1 MTADELK
8 QRGYCCG
15 MGCKECPYVPRH
27 QYGNTVLAKEN
38 MKFEN
43 IVLSELLDTDI
54 PVEWDTDI
62 ASDGLIL
69 GHFNAPNGR
78 TYIIELK
85 QLHQSDVEN
94 FAEHYVKICRLN
106 SVEPVQEVINEI
118 NNRNVWNVEFF
129 DSRHESER
137 NRPGNNTSKTGY
149 DILGTGGAAAVLS
162 AVVYGLMD
170 ITLDYPSIKVLAFSA
185 QEPSRKSLYSRMVK
199 QVAGKLGWSYQ
210 ELTVRDEI
218 NWLLF

>member
-1 MTADELK
+1 MTAEELK

-15 MGCKECPYVPRH
+15 MGCKECPYIPRH
-27 QYGNTVLAKEN
+27 QYGNTVLSKKS

-54 PVEWDTDI
+54 PVEWDTDV

-94 FAEHYVKICRLN
+94 FAEHYVSTCKLN
-106 SVEPVQEVINEI
+106 SVEPVQDIINEI

-129 DSRHESER
+129 DTSYEFER
-137 NRPGNNTSKTGY
+137 NRSSNISKTKY

-162 AVVYGLMD
+162 AVVHGLMD
-170 ITLDYPSIKVLAFSA
+170 ITLDYPKIKVLAFSA
-185 QEPSRKSLYSRMVK
+185 HEPSRKSLYSRMVK
-199 QVAGKLGWSYQ
+199 QVSGRLGWRYQ

-218 NWLLF
+218 NWLLY